1 MGVVLRLPIRDRS
14 ASSDGDTGPRGP
26 PLAVDPIVQGGGLG
40 RALVADGLGWLRRR
54 GVERVVVN
62 TQEANARALRLY
74 EELGFRRQAGGLAV
88 LKKSL

>member
-1 MGVVLRLPIRDRS
+1 M
-14 ASSDGDTGPRGP
+14 
-26 PLAVDPIVQGGGLG
+26 
-40 RALVADGLGWLRRR
+40 RAAEPGADGGRDEAWFEELFRTHHTAVLGYARRR